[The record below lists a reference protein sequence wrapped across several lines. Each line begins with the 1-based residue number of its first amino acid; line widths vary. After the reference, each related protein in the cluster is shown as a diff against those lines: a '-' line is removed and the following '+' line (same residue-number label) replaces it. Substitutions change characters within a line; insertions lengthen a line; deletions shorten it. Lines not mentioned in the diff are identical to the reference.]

1 MDSADIFKNDLKEQ
15 AGGILISDIVNGER
29 VIFLGKSNI
38 PKRSDTYESFG
49 GRTEKQDVSSL
60 HTAIR
65 ELVEEFFNYKI
76 STKLVNEIA
85 YKIRNSNFIK
95 KQHEMNGMSYLID
108 FQGLNFI
115 FQFLLTEIPSLQ
127 KYNQSNN
134 FDYQAYISDRKING
148 KASDGLNE
156 IEKIELFKLDDVKEK
171 KVNLRWFTNKIIHL
185 MLIYENNKHTSTH

>member
-15 AGGILISDIVNGER
+15 AGGILISDIINKER

-38 PKRSDTYESFG
+38 PKRADTYESFG

-76 STKLVNEIA
+76 STNLVNLIA
-85 YKIRNSNFIK
+85 CKLRNSNLIK
-95 KQHEMNGMSYLID
+95 KQQELHGMSYLID
-108 FQGLNFI
+108 FEGLNFI

-127 KYNQSNN
+127 KYSSSNTFN
-134 FDYQAYISDRKING
+134 YQAYISDRKING
-148 KASDGLNE
+148 KAAEGLNE

-185 MLIYENNKHTSTH
+185 MLIYDNKHTTNN